1 MCHFCQYFVGKKTN
15 PAERKQLFLIAYM
28 IEICMIKLVFS

>member
-1 MCHFCQYFVGKKTN
+1 MPFLSVFCGEKKN
-15 PAERKQLFLIAYM
+15 PTEGKQLFLIAYM

>member
-1 MCHFCQYFVGKKTN
+1 MCRFCQYFVGEKKH
-15 PAERKQLFLIAYM
+15 PAEGKQLFLIAYM